1 MSTCATSATAR
12 GSCGCRRPEL
22 GRHGAVGSL
31 QPHDQAG
38 VAGALQAGLGV
49 LGRAE
54 VAARAEALTAER
66 GSLQRLLEGYL
77 GGLGAASKPSS
88 HDARNILTNHV
99 LKTFPEL
106 VARKAA
112 QVAATKRQRAEKP

>member
-1 MSTCATSATAR
+1 MHAS
-12 GSCGCRRPEL
+12 
-22 GRHGAVGSL
+22 
-31 QPHDQAG
+31 
-38 VAGALQAGLGV
+38 LGV

-54 VAARAEALTAER
+54 VAARAEALAAEH

-88 HDARNILTNHV
+88 RDARNMLTNHV
-99 LKTFPEL
+99 LKAFPEL

>member
-1 MSTCATSATAR
+1 M
-12 GSCGCRRPEL
+12 
-22 GRHGAVGSL
+22 
-31 QPHDQAG
+31 QAC
-38 VAGALQAGLGV
+38 LRV

-77 GGLGAASKPSS
+77 GGPEAASKPSS
-88 HDARNILTNHV
+88 RDARNILTNHV